1 MPGQGTPVFFTNK
14 ADNHDITEVLLIVV
28 LNTNNHNTN
37 SLVIFCSTGVTTS
50 EQTEIVNQHNTF
62 RGSTAATDMNM
73 MVSMIM
79 KNKSNTTL
87 FDQF

>member
-14 ADNHDITEVLLIVV
+14 ADNHDITEVLLIVA

-37 SLVIFCSTGVTTS
+37 FLVIFFSTGVNAS
-50 EQTEIVNQHNTF
+50 EQTEIVNQHNTY
-62 RGSTAATDMNM
+62 RGNTAATDMNM
-73 MVSMIM
+73 MVSMKM
-79 KNKSNTTL
+79 KIKSNTTL